1 MEAIAAR
8 AGVLALSVLA
18 SAPHAYALDRTGA
31 IEVAKQQVR
40 TQCASADFCTF
51 DATLENNKWHV
62 RVEIANDKQSQSPG
76 QRKPAI
82 FVIDQTGRIVGRI
95 EGR

>member
-1 MEAIAAR
+1 MRQHLAA
-8 AGVLALSVLA
+8 VLALFMVAWVS
-18 SAPHAYALDRTGA
+18 SAHALDRAGA
-31 IEVAKQQVR
+31 IEVAKRQVKN
-40 TQCASADFCTF
+40 QCATAEFCTF

-62 RVEIANDKQSQSPG
+62 RVEIADGKPLP

-82 FVIDQTGRIVGRI
+82 FVIDQSGRIVGRI